1 MFCNSCGKTI
11 IKSSRFCHHCG
22 AEISIPELKAPPEP
36 VASKES
42 ITDIV
47 EVEFV
52 TPVES
57 TPEDLIHPA
66 DTHTKSVSA
75 SKESA
80 KSNEETKSHP
90 TTSKTSRSKK
100 KLIAVLLV
108 ATVAL
113 IVISSIVTS
122 YLSQQKYTHAASLMD
137 SGDYEQAIEE
147 FKDLGDYK
155 DSTLLFAESNYLYAT
170 QLIKNKDYSQV
181 KEMITD
187 LELYKHIPEV
197 RLQMDYLEGLVSLNN
212 SEYAKAIEAFE
223 RSGDYEDSKQQLIEA
238 KYQHGKYLIMGNN
251 SEKAKPLLQQI
262 KGYKDTDTL
271 LQDIHYLEG
280 DRIYS
285 EGIRLYKEGNLA
297 EAKAKLTSSGD
308 NNYKDTKKYLKEIEL
323 LEPFQGTWQSDS
335 GLQVIFSGLTMYT
348 ISWPGTYKQVLY
360 DWKVIIEGNT
370 VKNNAASTFVIKN
383 GNLHE
388 YSTFEGKTDLTVFNR
403 LSSSTTLPTAKI
415 LRNPSI
421 GMTASEVRESSWG
434 EPSDINRTTTSFGVS
449 EQWVYSNYSGYR
461 YIYLD
466 DGIVTSIQE

>member
-36 VASKES
+36 VSSKES
-42 ITDIV
+42 ITDVVKV
-47 EVEFV
+47 ESVI
-52 TPVES
+52 PVES
-57 TPEDLIHPA
+57 TPEDLIHPS
-66 DTHTKSVSA
+66 DTHTKPVNA

-80 KSNEETKSHP
+80 KSNEGTNRHAVP
-90 TTSKTSRSKK
+90 SKTPRSKK
-100 KLIAVLLV
+100 KLIAMILV
-108 ATVAL
+108 ATAAL
-113 IVISSIVTS
+113 IVISGIVTS
-122 YLSQQKYTHAASLMD
+122 YLSQQKYTHAASLMS
-137 SGDYEQAIEE
+137 SGNYEQAIEE

-155 DSTLLFAESNYLYAT
+155 DSAVLLAKSNYLYAT

-181 KEMITD
+181 KEIITD
-187 LELYKHIPEV
+187 LELYKHIPEA

-238 KYQHGKYLIMGNN
+238 KYQHGKYLISGNN
-251 SEKAKPLLQQI
+251 SAKALPLLQEI
-262 KGYKDTDTL
+262 KEHRDTGTL
-271 LQDIHYLEG
+271 LHEAQYL
-280 DRIYS
+280 
-285 EGIRLYKEGNLA
+285 EGIRLFKEGDLT
-297 EAKAKLTSSGD
+297 EAKARLTSIGD
-308 NNYKDTKKYLKEIEL
+308 DNYKDTKKYLKEIGL
-323 LEPFQGTWQSDS
+323 LEPFQGTWQYGS
-335 GLQVIFSGLTMYT
+335 GQQVIFSGLTIYT
-348 ISWPGTYKQVLY
+348 ITWPGTYKQHVY

-383 GNLHE
+383 GSLHE
-388 YSTFEGKTDLTVFNR
+388 YRTFEGETDLTVFNK

-415 LRNPSI
+415 LRNPAI

-461 YIYLD
+461 FIYLD